1 MGNRKLDHASIRIQS
16 LEQSRK
22 FYEDVLGL
30 QPLPRPDFGFPGK
43 WYGLGEGQ
51 LHLIQNDGKMAG
63 HIDPTAPH
71 FAIAV
76 DDFGALRQKL
86 KDAGLE
92 TLDFGGEQMWV
103 LDPDGNTVEL
113 RAPEP
118 RAK

>member
-1 MGNRKLDHASIRIQS
+1 MGQRKLDHASIRIQS

-22 FYEDVLGL
+22 FYEGLLGL
-30 QPLPRPDFGFPGK
+30 TAVPRPEFGFPGM

-51 LHLIQNDGKMAG
+51 LHLIQNEGKMASR
-63 HIDPTAPH
+63 IDPTAPH
-71 FAIAV
+71 FAIQI
-76 DDFGALRQKL
+76 DDFDAVRQRL
-86 KDAGLE
+86 KDAGLD